1 VTKTQREVIE
11 EIIRKA
17 ERGPALSFI
26 GTQVT
31 AEKAQEDARRWS
43 ETWIAEPL
51 RLILDNVDGKRRA
64 YELKDW
70 TR

>member
-1 VTKTQREVIE
+1 MTKTQRAVIE

-17 ERGPALSFI
+17 ERGPSLSFI
-26 GTQVT
+26 GQDVT
-31 AEKAQEDARRWS
+31 AKQAEEDARRWS

-51 RLILDNVDGKRRA
+51 RLILDNVDGKRSA
-64 YELKDW
+64 YQLKEW